1 MKRRE
6 FMKLSSLALAITSG
20 MPQFLARAA
29 TQASASGKRL
39 VVIQLSGGN
48 DGLNTLVP
56 YSNGAYYA
64 ARPGIAVSKQEVL
77 SLNTDLGLHP
87 SLKPLMAQ
95 WDAGNL
101 ALIESVGY
109 PNPNRSHFASM
120 AIWHSA
126 DPTGADKEGWIGK
139 IAEKLG
145 DPFCATN
152 LGGVTPLALRTN
164 DLILPSI
171 NALDNF
177 QLKLPK
183 GTEKAYEGIMGLPRR
198 GEAFFLAQANHQ
210 MMSNTARVQKSLSK
224 YKSGSSYPENNKFAA
239 KLRELARLIAADTG
253 QSILYTDL
261 GSFDTHASQRAQQ
274 DMLLGELSS
283 GLVAF
288 MNDLKVQG
296 LEDKVMVLAFSEF
309 GRRVAENDSG
319 GTDHGKGGVM
329 FALGK
334 GIKGGIYGAS
344 PDLEKLSDGDISY
357 KQDFRG
363 VYAQA
368 LDNWLSIPSSDILG
382 AKFDGPQF
390 IS

>member
-1 MKRRE
+1 MKRRD

-29 TQASASGKRL
+29 AQASSSGKRL

-87 SLKPLMAQ
+87 SLKLLMTH

-126 DPTGADKEGWIGK
+126 DPTGADREGWIGR

-368 LDNWLSIPSSDILG
+368 LDNWLGIPSSDILG

>member
-1 MKRRE
+1 MKRRD

-29 TQASASGKRL
+29 AQASSSGKRL

-87 SLKPLMAQ
+87 SLKPLMTH

-126 DPTGADKEGWIGK
+126 DPTGADREGWIGR

-152 LGGVTPLALRTN
+152 VGGITPLALRTH
-164 DLILPSI
+164 DLILPSV
-171 NALDNF
+171 NSVDNF

-183 GTEKAYEGIMGLPRR
+183 GTEKAFQSIMGLPRQSD
-198 GEAFFLAQANHQ
+198 ALFLAQATRQ
-210 MMSNTARVQKSLSK
+210 MMSNTARVQQNLSK
-224 YKSGSSYPENNKFAA
+224 YKSGVTYPQDSKFGG

-274 DMLLGELSS
+274 DMLLSELSS

-368 LDNWLSIPSSDILG
+368 LDNWLGIPSSDILG

>member
-6 FMKLSSLALAITSG
+6 FMKLSSLALALTSG

-29 TQASASGKRL
+29 AKAAEGGKRL

-64 ARPGIAVSKQEVL
+64 ARPHIAVSKQEVL
-77 SLNTDLGLHP
+77 SLNADLGLHP
-87 SLKPLMAQ
+87 SLKPLLTL
-95 WDAGNL
+95 WDAGQL
-101 ALIESVGY
+101 ALLESVGY

-126 DPTGADKEGWIGK
+126 DPSGADKEGWIGR

-152 LGGVTPLALRTN
+152 IGGITPLALRTSE
-164 DLILPSI
+164 LILPSV
-171 NALDNF
+171 NNLDSF

-183 GTEKAYEGIMGLPRR
+183 GTEASYQGVMSLPRR
-198 GEAFFLAQANHQ
+198 GEAFFVAQATRQ
-210 MMSNTARVQKSLSK
+210 MMSNTARVQKNLSK

-261 GSFDTHASQRAQQ
+261 GSFDTDASQRAQQ
-274 DMLLGELSS
+274 DMLLGDLSS
-283 GLVAF
+283 GLLAF
-288 MNDLKVQG
+288 MYDLKVQG
-296 LEDKVMVLAFSEF
+296 LEDKVMVIAFSEF

-334 GIKGGIYGAS
+334 GVRGGIYGAS

-357 KQDFRG
+357 QQDFRG
-363 VYAQA
+363 IYAQA
-368 LDNWLSIPSSDILG
+368 LDNWLGIPSSDILG
-382 AKFDGPQF
+382 AKFDAPRF